1 VPVSDAVSDSIAPG
15 SIRVPGNAS
24 FPLSI
29 VVTFR
34 LSNETGLIGFLTALV
49 DESSPLYHHYLT
61 AAQFDARYSP
71 SLETYDAAAQYFASF
86 GVSNLTILPDR
97 VSISF
102 DASVSVADA
111 LFHTEIDEYDVAG
124 ETYYA
129 PSETPELP
137 SPLASAIAQ
146 VSGLGTYSTYVIAT
160 SLGRGVLVAPPSTT
174 QMSQSASTVA
184 GYLSPPTV
192 DGTQFEYGSDFQ
204 VAYDEQGLFTL
215 HGYPTSAS
223 IATILWAGT
232 YTGSTGTTPCGFLT
246 NGQDVGP
253 WVPADIY
260 DFYNETMPS
269 GEPHAHLVAVPLGG
283 ASPPGPEASCDSTN
297 AQLENTL
304 DLEMVGST
312 APGAEIYNVYGPQ
325 ATFADTDEAFTNIL
339 SPPSTLS
346 ASVQAGLANVSVISN
361 SWGSTD
367 HNDTSWYESL
377 QQAQARGISVLACS
391 GDSDDSLNSPMY
403 WGSTVYFPASMSY
416 DTFGDTAVGGTT
428 VNLNPS
434 TLQVESQVVWNISA
448 DGGPVGSTGGI
459 STIFPEPTWQVST
472 EANRLITGAGRGDP
486 DLAAIANNMLIT
498 ITVNG
503 VQYQATAASFG
514 GEFYYCWGT
523 SIASPLTAGMIAEM
537 DYDLRGGDSPLL
549 GFLNPWAYSI
559 ASAAYL
565 TGHPS
570 GPFSDVTSGSNYLY
584 HAAPGYDL
592 VTGWGSLNALNYAT
606 DVQQSSYGVKVT
618 ETGLP
623 SGSTWYVNI
632 TGEPSLRG
640 TGNTI
645 STALPNGTYSYTA
658 ASANREYSAPPGSFT
673 VKGSGISVSVTF
685 SMTYA
690 VTFTETGLPLGTKWF
705 VNVTASSL
713 SYNSVTNTISFNEL
727 NGTYAYRLGSA
738 NTNWAASG
746 GSFTVNAA
754 VVSVTPVFTLWT
766 YEVTFTE
773 SGLPSGMEWFVN
785 VTGGTSH
792 SSTTATVSFAEP
804 NGSYAYA
811 IGTQNTRWTASG
823 GLFTVKGSGIPESV
837 TFSLVTYK
845 VTFTKSGLPPGTKW
859 FVNVTAGPSFS
870 STTSTVSFF
879 EPNGTYTYTLGSA
892 NTSWAASGG
901 LFTVK
906 GSGISES
913 ATFNM
918 TYTVTFTESG
928 MPIVAG
934 GGVNFSGGG
943 MTSFG
948 AGGVLSYTEPNGSYT
963 YTISAGSG
971 YTLVSDSGSGR
982 VTVAGSNVGLTI
994 IFEAIYEVTFTEDGL
1009 PSGTEWFVNVT
1020 GGTSHSS
1027 TTATVSFA
1035 EPNGT
1040 WDYTLGSADT
1050 RYEAAG
1056 GLFTVAAGTV
1066 SESMTFS
1073 LVTYTVTFT
1082 ESGMPIVAGGGVNFS
1097 GGGMTSFG
1105 AGGVLSYTEPN
1116 GSYTYTIS
1124 AGSGYTLVSDSGSGR
1139 VTVAGSNVGLTIIF
1153 EAIYEVTFTEDG
1165 LPSGTEW
1172 FVNVT
1177 GGTSHSSTTATV
1189 SFAEP
1194 NGTWDY
1200 TLGSADTRYEA
1211 AGGLFTVAAGTVSE
1225 SMTFS
1230 LVTYT
1235 VTFTESGLPT
1245 KMLTKGWTVEFD
1257 DAVRGLTSTS
1267 TTFVVP
1273 NGTYAALITGPSGY
1287 RMAGGEGLVSG
1298 STQYVT
1304 VSGATTTLGPLFV
1317 MGSTLTLAFSET
1329 GLPTG
1334 QSWCA
1339 EVDDYQQCSAKTSVD
1354 YLNLTPGSYAYAVV
1368 SPLIGQEIT
1377 AKVGKSVIP
1386 LSGTLTVTK
1395 SWTVGLT
1402 FAYPYPVTFTEVGLV
1417 SGTHWCVKVG
1427 KSTECSYGTSI
1438 VFDLENGTYRYA
1450 VTVGSG
1456 YSLTPMSGMVVVA
1469 GPTLPVDLVA
1479 YTVTFTETGLPSGTH
1494 WCVKLGKTT
1503 ECSTGPSIV
1512 FAEGNGTY
1520 TYKVTV
1526 GSGYSVTPMS
1536 GTVVVNGAAVPANLI
1551 AYTVTFT
1558 ETGLPG
1564 GTSWCVKLGKT
1575 TECSTGVSIIFAEGN
1590 GTYAYKVTVPA
1601 GSSVSPSSG
1610 SVVVNGAAVPVPIN
1624 SYAVTFTE
1632 GGLTSGTNWCVK
1644 IGSTTRCSTTTTVV
1658 FYLGNGTYAYKIGA
1672 VAGYTVTVSPAKAQV
1687 AGGSASMTVT
1697 FTPKSG
1703 HASGVGAVPLLLG
1716 VPLFAPAIKRRR
1728 RRASSRLASGE
1739 SLTGRMVTGHKRLPG
1754 PGPSS
1759 VATESVRGTPAY
1771 DSGAVKVRGAPR
1783 LETRAQLER
1792 RSGSPAVRTV
1802 SRPPAKPY
1810 SASPSQAVR
1819 RTTAFLPVS
1828 NGAPR
1833 PWKAGQ
1839 DRRCRQPEGRVPR
1852 VPDPL
1857 RPRVR

>member
-1 VPVSDAVSDSIAPG
+1 MLLKRGLRWASVVGAVALFLLSGVASGTDGSGLPQGPISRSGDFAVSAALADAVRSTSLSLSHLEEAVVVPVSDAVSDSIAPG

-1082 ESGMPIVAGGGVNFS
+1082 ESG
-1097 GGGMTSFG
+1097 
-1105 AGGVLSYTEPN
+1105 
-1116 GSYTYTIS
+1116 
-1124 AGSGYTLVSDSGSGR
+1124 
-1139 VTVAGSNVGLTIIF
+1139 
-1153 EAIYEVTFTEDG
+1153 
-1165 LPSGTEW
+1165 
-1172 FVNVT
+1172 
-1177 GGTSHSSTTATV
+1177 
-1189 SFAEP
+1189 
-1194 NGTWDY
+1194 
-1200 TLGSADTRYEA
+1200 
-1211 AGGLFTVAAGTVSE
+1211 
-1225 SMTFS
+1225 
-1230 LVTYT
+1230 
-1235 VTFTESGLPT
+1235 LPT

>member
-1 VPVSDAVSDSIAPG
+1 MRRTRFDRTGSSASKCPAAHHPPWEPSVDLGGPYWYGTPRIWGTWLSISPGGAFGDFASGEGWPGIPRDRWRDGGGREMLLKRGLRWASVVGAVALFLLSGVASGTDGSGLPQGPISRSGDFAVSAALADAVRSTSLSLSHLEEAVVVPVSDAVSDSIAPG

-1082 ESGMPIVAGGGVNFS
+1082 ESG
-1097 GGGMTSFG
+1097 
-1105 AGGVLSYTEPN
+1105 
-1116 GSYTYTIS
+1116 
-1124 AGSGYTLVSDSGSGR
+1124 
-1139 VTVAGSNVGLTIIF
+1139 
-1153 EAIYEVTFTEDG
+1153 
-1165 LPSGTEW
+1165 
-1172 FVNVT
+1172 
-1177 GGTSHSSTTATV
+1177 
-1189 SFAEP
+1189 
-1194 NGTWDY
+1194 
-1200 TLGSADTRYEA
+1200 
-1211 AGGLFTVAAGTVSE
+1211 
-1225 SMTFS
+1225 
-1230 LVTYT
+1230 
-1235 VTFTESGLPT
+1235 LPT